1 MSAAI
6 IFAIKRWRWLARV
19 ALLALALLFIHAYG
33 QSKYKAGQAQ
43 VQATWDAARL
53 AANKA
58 LIKKE
63 REDVERYQQAIAQRE
78 NALAAAR
85 TAAGKSA
92 AAAASLRGQLDTAR
106 GRLARADAATCADYA
121 ATSNAVF
128 SECVARYRSVAE
140 AADRI
145 ASDRQTLIDAWP
157 K

>member
-6 IFAIKRWRWLARV
+6 LFALKHWRYLAGAAV
-19 ALLALALLFIHAYG
+19 LALALLFVHAYG

-58 LIKKE
+58 LIEKE
-63 REDVERYQQAIAQRE
+63 REDVERYQQAITQRE
-78 NALAAAR
+78 TALAAAR

-92 AAAASLRGQLDTAR
+92 AAAASLRVQLDTAR
-106 GRLARADAATCADYA
+106 GRLAEADAATCADYA

-128 SECVARYRSVAE
+128 AECVTKYRGVAE
-140 AADRI
+140 AADGH
-145 ASDRQTLIDAWP
+145 AADAAALMGAWGR
-157 K
+157 

>member
-6 IFAIKRWRWLARV
+6 IFTIKHWRWLAGAAV
-19 ALLALALLFIHAYG
+19 LALALLFIHAYG
-33 QSKYKAGQAQ
+33 QTQHKAGQAQ

-63 REDVERYQQAIAQRE
+63 REDVERYQQAIAERE

-85 TAAGKSA
+85 AAAGKSS

-106 GRLARADAATCADYA
+106 SRIAQADAATCADYA

-128 SECVARYRSVAE
+128 AECVTKYRGVAE
-140 AADRI
+140 AADGH
-145 ASDRQTLIDAWP
+145 AADAGALMHAWP

>member
-6 IFAIKRWRWLARV
+6 IFAIKHWRYLAGA
-19 ALLALALLFIHAYG
+19 ALLALAALFIHAYG
-33 QSKYKAGQAQ
+33 QSRYRAGQAQ

-63 REDVERYQQAIAQRE
+63 REDAAKYTEAITERDA
-78 NALAAAR
+78 ALAAAR
-85 TAAGKSA
+85 AAAGKSA

-106 GRLARADAATCADYA
+106 GRLSEADAATCADYA
-121 ATSNAVF
+121 TAASAVF
-128 SECVARYRSVAE
+128 SECVTRYRGVAE
-140 AADRI
+140 AADGH
-145 ASDRQTLIDAWP
+145 AADATALMHAWP

>member
-6 IFAIKRWRWLARV
+6 IFALKHWRWLAGAAV
-19 ALLALALLFIHAYG
+19 LALALLFVHAYG

-63 REDVERYQQAIAQRE
+63 REDVEQYQTAIAERE
-78 NALAAAR
+78 TALAAAR
-85 TAAGKSA
+85 AAAGKSA
-92 AAAASLRGQLDTAR
+92 AAAASLRQQLDTAR
-106 GRLARADAATCADYA
+106 SRLAKADAATCADYA
-121 ATSNAVF
+121 TTSNAVF
-128 SECVARYRSVAE
+128 SACVTKYRGVAE
-140 AADRI
+140 AADGH
-145 ASDRQTLIDAWP
+145 AIDAAALMHAWP

>member
-6 IFAIKRWRWLARV
+6 LFALKHWRWLAGAAV
-19 ALLALALLFIHAYG
+19 LALALLFIHAYG
-33 QSKYKAGQAQ
+33 QTQYKAGQAQ

-63 REDVERYQQAIAQRE
+63 REDVERYQTAIAERE

-85 TAAGKSA
+85 AAVGKSA

-106 GRLARADAATCADYA
+106 GRLAQADAATCADYA
-121 ATSNAVF
+121 TTSNTVF
-128 SECVARYRSVAE
+128 AECVARYRSVAE
-140 AADRI
+140 KADGHAAD
-145 ASDRQTLIDAWP
+145 AGALIGAWP
-157 K
+157 R

>member
-1 MSAAI
+1 MM
-6 IFAIKRWRWLARV
+6 IFALKHWRWLAGAAV
-19 ALLALALLFIHAYG
+19 LALALLFVHAYG

-63 REDVERYQQAIAQRE
+63 REDVERYQQAIAERE

-85 TAAGKSA
+85 AAAGKSS

-106 GRLARADAATCADYA
+106 SRIAQADAATCADYA

-128 SECVARYRSVAE
+128 AECVTKYRGVAE
-140 AADRI
+140 AADGH
-145 ASDRQTLIDAWP
+145 AADAGALMHAWP
-157 K
+157 R

>member
-6 IFAIKRWRWLARV
+6 LFAIKNWRWLAGAAV
-19 ALLALALLFIHAYG
+19 LALALLFIHAYG

-43 VQATWDAARL
+43 VQATWEAARL

-63 REDVERYQQAIAQRE
+63 REDVERYQTAIAQRE
-78 NALAAAR
+78 TALAAAR
-85 TAAGKSA
+85 AAAGKSA
-92 AAAASLRGQLDTAR
+92 AAAASLRWQLDTAR
-106 GRLARADAATCADYA
+106 SRLARADAATCADYA
-121 ATSNAVF
+121 TTSNSVF

-140 AADRI
+140 AADGHAADAR
-145 ASDRQTLIDAWP
+145 ALMEAWP

>member
-6 IFAIKRWRWLARV
+6 LFVIKNWRWLAGA

-33 QSKYKAGQAQ
+33 QTQYKAGQTQ

-63 REDVERYQQAIAQRE
+63 REDVERYQQAITQRE
-78 NALAAAR
+78 TALAAAR
-85 TAAGKSA
+85 AAAGKSS

-106 GRLARADAATCADYA
+106 GRIAKADAATCADYA
-121 ATSNAVF
+121 TTSNAVF

-140 AADRI
+140 AADGH
-145 ASDRQTLIDAWP
+145 AADATALMHAWP

>member
-1 MSAAI
+1 MML
-6 IFAIKRWRWLARV
+6 FLLQRWRWLAGAAV
-19 ALLALALLFIHAYG
+19 LALALLFVHAYG
-33 QSKYKAGQAQ
+33 QTQYKAGQAQ

-78 NALAAAR
+78 TALAAAR

-92 AAAASLRGQLDTAR
+92 AAAASLRQQLDTAR
-106 GRLARADAATCADYA
+106 GRLAKADAATCADYA
-121 ATSNAVF
+121 TTSNAVF
-128 SECVARYRSVAE
+128 SECVAKYRSVAE
-140 AADRI
+140 AADGH
-145 ASDRQTLIDAWP
+145 AADATALMHAWS

>member
-1 MSAAI
+1 MML
-6 IFAIKRWRWLARV
+6 FALKHWRWLAG
-19 ALLALALLFIHAYG
+19 AAGLALALLFVHAYG

-53 AANKA
+53 AANRA

-63 REDVERYQQAIAQRE
+63 REDVERYQQAIAERE

-85 TAAGKSA
+85 AAAGKSA

-106 GRLARADAATCADYA
+106 GRLAEADAATCADYA

-128 SECVARYRSVAE
+128 AECVTKYRGEAE
-140 AADRI
+140 AADGH
-145 ASDRQTLIDAWP
+145 AADSGALIGAWGR
-157 K
+157 

>member
-1 MSAAI
+1 MTGI
-6 IFAIKRWRWLARV
+6 LIFALKHWRWLAGAAV
-19 ALLALALLFIHAYG
+19 LALAGLMVHAYG

-63 REDVERYQQAIAQRE
+63 REDVERYQQAIAERE
-78 NALAAAR
+78 TALAAAR
-85 TAAGKSA
+85 AAAGKSA

-106 GRLARADAATCADYA
+106 GRLSEADAATCADYA
-121 ATSNAVF
+121 TAASSVF

-140 AADRI
+140 AADGH
-145 ASDRQTLIDAWP
+145 AADAGALIGAWGR
-157 K
+157 

>member
-6 IFAIKRWRWLARV
+6 LFALKHWRYLAGAAV
-19 ALLALALLFIHAYG
+19 LALALLFVHAYG

-78 NALAAAR
+78 TALAAAR
-85 TAAGKSA
+85 AAAGKSA

-106 GRLARADAATCADYA
+106 GRLSAADAATCADYA
-121 ATSNAVF
+121 TAASAVF
-128 SECVARYRSVAE
+128 SECVARYRGVAE
-140 AADRI
+140 AADGH
-145 ASDRQTLIDAWP
+145 AADATALMHAWP

>member
-6 IFAIKRWRWLARV
+6 LFAIKHWRWLAGAAV
-19 ALLALALLFIHAYG
+19 LALALLFVHAYG

-43 VQATWDAARL
+43 VQAKWDAARL

-63 REDVERYQQAIAQRE
+63 REDVERYQQAITQRE
-78 NALAAAR
+78 TALAAAR

-106 GRLARADAATCADYA
+106 SRLAEADAATCADYA
-121 ATSNAVF
+121 TTASAVF
-128 SECVARYRSVAE
+128 SECVTRYRCVAE
-140 AADRI
+140 AADGH
-145 ASDRQTLIDAWP
+145 AADAGALIGAWP

>member
-6 IFAIKRWRWLARV
+6 LFAVKHWRYLAGAAV
-19 ALLALALLFIHAYG
+19 LALALLFIHAFG
-33 QSKYKAGQAQ
+33 QTQYKAGQAQ

-63 REDVERYQQAIAQRE
+63 REDVERYQQAITQRE
-78 NALAAAR
+78 TALAAAR

-106 GRLARADAATCADYA
+106 GRLAQADAATCADYA
-121 ATSNAVF
+121 AAASAVF

-140 AADRI
+140 AADGH
-145 ASDRQTLIDAWP
+145 AADATALMHAWP

>member
-6 IFAIKRWRWLARV
+6 LFALKHWRWLAGAAV
-19 ALLALALLFIHAYG
+19 LALALLFVHAYG
-33 QSKYKAGQAQ
+33 QTQYKAGQAQ
-43 VQATWDAARL
+43 VQAKWDAARL

-63 REDVERYQQAIAQRE
+63 REDVERYQQAIAERE

-92 AAAASLRGQLDTAR
+92 AAAASLRQQLDTAR
-106 GRLARADAATCADYA
+106 GRLATANAATCAHYA
-121 ATSNAVF
+121 EASNAVF
-128 SECVARYRSVAE
+128 SECAAKYTEVAA
-140 AADRI
+140 AADGH
-145 ASDRQTLIDAWP
+145 AIDATALMHAWP

>member
-1 MSAAI
+1 MM
-6 IFAIKRWRWLARV
+6 IFALKRWRWLAGAAV
-19 ALLALALLFIHAYG
+19 LALALLFVHAYG

-63 REDVERYQQAIAQRE
+63 REDVERYQQAIAERE

-85 TAAGKSA
+85 AAAGKSS

-106 GRLARADAATCADYA
+106 SRIAQADAATCADYA

-128 SECVARYRSVAE
+128 AECVTKYRGVAE
-140 AADRI
+140 AADGH
-145 ASDRQTLIDAWP
+145 AADAGALMHAWP
-157 K
+157 R

>member
-6 IFAIKRWRWLARV
+6 IFAIKNWRWLAGA
-19 ALLALALLFIHAYG
+19 ALLALALLFVHAYG

-58 LIKKE
+58 LIEKE
-63 REDVERYQQAIAQRE
+63 REDVERYQTAIAERE

-85 TAAGKSA
+85 AAAGKSA

-106 GRLARADAATCADYA
+106 GRLSEADAATCADYA
-121 ATSNAVF
+121 TAASAVF
-128 SECVARYRSVAE
+128 AECVTRYRGVAE
-140 AADRI
+140 AADGH
-145 ASDRQTLIDAWP
+145 AADAMALKEAWP
-157 K
+157 R